1 MFNSFFTN
9 LSSTSN
15 ATYEDSE
22 AFIAD
27 VFLDLKV
34 EQKKIATTNFSFVPT
49 TSTIVEKL
57 IAKLDNASSPG
68 LSGIPTKILKAA
80 SSTFAPILTNLF
92 NNCIRNN
99 IIPIEWKS
107 AVVTPLYK
115 QKSADKSNKNNY
127 RGISVLSL
135 IAKLFEKIL
144 ATQITIYLNV
154 NKILFK
160 GQHGFRSDHSCET
173 ALHELLSD
181 LNMAKDKRLI
191 AILLF
196 IDFRKA
202 FDLVDSKLLLLKLF
216 HYGFDNNALALIKNY
231 FESRQQQV
239 KYRGI
244 SSSFADIKLGVPQG
258 SVLGPLFFLI
268 FINDLPFLLELLCK
282 LFADDTTLYLMGDN
296 VTTLINKFKEYLKP
310 MLDWCKFNKLDIN
323 WDKTFFMFVT
333 NKRVGKQIPNEISIE
348 NCQVK
353 VVDNFKFL
361 GVTIDNK
368 LNFDKYSR
376 DLRLSVNKKLYSI
389 KRLFYLCTSVKIQFF
404 KTFVLPYFD
413 YCLSLLIYFPKSTI
427 QRINNCFNLCLFKLL
442 NFKKSSD
449 ENIEDFNEN
458 LSNYGL
464 FSFQH
469 RVMIKIFN
477 FAHSMINNL
486 NSPVDL
492 QQVFKQ
498 ETYLKSKAR
507 SASLI
512 LPVIKTHFGE
522 KTFQF
527 FFIKLFNNFGKKD
540 FFSNYELYISSINR
554 NLKSIFIK
562 FVKTFPIFNV
572 FYKNLDYLDK
582 KSKNSQNTK

>member
-1 MFNSFFTN
+1 
-9 LSSTSN
+9 
-15 ATYEDSE
+15 
-22 AFIAD
+22 
-27 VFLDLKV
+27 
-34 EQKKIATTNFSFVPT
+34 
-49 TSTIVEKL
+49 
-57 IAKLDNASSPG
+57 
-68 LSGIPTKILKAA
+68 
-80 SSTFAPILTNLF
+80 
-92 NNCIRNN
+92 
-99 IIPIEWKS
+99 
-107 AVVTPLYK
+107 
-115 QKSADKSNKNNY
+115 
-127 RGISVLSL
+127 
-135 IAKLFEKIL
+135 
-144 ATQITIYLNV
+144 
-154 NKILFK
+154 
-160 GQHGFRSDHSCET
+160 
-173 ALHELLSD
+173 
-181 LNMAKDKRLI
+181 
-191 AILLF
+191 
-196 IDFRKA
+196 
-202 FDLVDSKLLLLKLF
+202 
-216 HYGFDNNALALIKNY
+216 
-231 FESRQQQV
+231 
-239 KYRGI
+239 
-244 SSSFADIKLGVPQG
+244 
-258 SVLGPLFFLI
+258 
-268 FINDLPFLLELLCK
+268 
-282 LFADDTTLYLMGDN
+282 MGDN

-353 VVDNFKFL
+353 VVDNFKLL

-376 DLRLSVNKKLYSI
+376 DLHLSVNKKLYSI

-562 FVKTFPIFNV
+562 FVNIFPIFNV

-582 KSKNSQNTK
+582 KSKNKIIHNLNLNLILILILFIGLRKEKSEY

>member
-1 MFNSFFTN
+1 
-9 LSSTSN
+9 
-15 ATYEDSE
+15 
-22 AFIAD
+22 
-27 VFLDLKV
+27 
-34 EQKKIATTNFSFVPT
+34 
-49 TSTIVEKL
+49 
-57 IAKLDNASSPG
+57 
-68 LSGIPTKILKAA
+68 
-80 SSTFAPILTNLF
+80 
-92 NNCIRNN
+92 
-99 IIPIEWKS
+99 
-107 AVVTPLYK
+107 
-115 QKSADKSNKNNY
+115 
-127 RGISVLSL
+127 
-135 IAKLFEKIL
+135 
-144 ATQITIYLNV
+144 
-154 NKILFK
+154 
-160 GQHGFRSDHSCET
+160 
-173 ALHELLSD
+173 
-181 LNMAKDKRLI
+181 
-191 AILLF
+191 
-196 IDFRKA
+196 
-202 FDLVDSKLLLLKLF
+202 
-216 HYGFDNNALALIKNY
+216 
-231 FESRQQQV
+231 
-239 KYRGI
+239 
-244 SSSFADIKLGVPQG
+244 
-258 SVLGPLFFLI
+258 
-268 FINDLPFLLELLCK
+268 
-282 LFADDTTLYLMGDN
+282 
-296 VTTLINKFKEYLKP
+296 
-310 MLDWCKFNKLDIN
+310 
-323 WDKTFFMFVT
+323 MFVT

-353 VVDNFKFL
+353 VVDNFKLL

-389 KRLFYLCTSVKIQFF
+389 KRLFYLCKSVKIQFF

-562 FVKTFPIFNV
+562 FVNIFPIFNV